1 MSRPGAT
8 HWRSTWESHPQG
20 ALFQPDGSVLWR
32 VWAPEHPSV
41 KLRLLRD
48 GAWQEFAMKR
58 EPDGSFVHALAGVEE
73 GARYAYRVPS
83 VDLDLPDPASR
94 WQPEGV
100 HRPSAV
106 LDSRRFVWQDDGWK
120 GNTLDDLIVYEIH
133 VGTFT
138 PEGTFDAVIPR
149 LAALKE
155 LGVTALEIMPVAQ
168 FPGARNW
175 GYDGV
180 HPFAVQNTYG
190 GPHGLARLVNA
201 AHQHGL
207 AVHLDVVYNHLGP
220 EGNYFSSFSPRYFTS
235 RYHTPWGSA
244 LNYDDSDSEPVRR
257 LAIDNACQW
266 IRDFHI
272 DGLRL
277 DAVQMIYDNGP
288 KHLLQEIQEAVQA
301 TARQQGRNVQVIAE
315 TDQNDVRLV
324 RPPSEGG
331 YGLDG
336 VWSDD
341 FHHAIHALLTE
352 ERHGLYRDYAE
363 PAQQLAK
370 AIEEVYIY
378 DGCYSA
384 YHRRRRGT
392 STEALP
398 RKHFV
403 ACIQNH
409 DQVGNRVNGD
419 RLTTLVSPA
428 AARLAASLL
437 LLAPTTPLLFM
448 GEEFGEERPFPFFCS
463 FGDRGL
469 TQAVRRGRQA
479 EFAAMGFPKDITVP
493 DPPSEQTFLSARL
506 NWSWPDG
513 SRSAKQRLLYRDLL
527 KLRSELSS
535 RWQRDLTS
543 VRIVNAS
550 GVEDSGGIFLVI
562 VYGDASPAMAIANLQ
577 DRKQSRPA
585 VVPDGFQLRFS
596 SEDEAYG
603 GSASESYRGE
613 ILPYELQFFER
624 TLLG

>member
-1 MSRPGAT
+1 
-8 HWRSTWESHPQG
+8 
-20 ALFQPDGSVLWR
+20 
-32 VWAPEHPSV
+32 
-41 KLRLLRD
+41 
-48 GAWQEFAMKR
+48 MKR
-58 EPDGSFVHALAGVEE
+58 EPDGSFVHALAGLEE
-73 GARYAYRVPS
+73 GARYAYRVPA

-94 WQPEGV
+94 WQPDGV

-106 LDSRRFVWQDDGWK
+106 LDPRRFVWQDKGWK
-120 GNTLDDLIVYEIH
+120 AGTLDDLVVYEIH

-180 HPFAVQNTYG
+180 YPFAAQNTYG

-201 AHQHGL
+201 AHQNGL

-220 EGNYFSSFSPRYFTS
+220 EGNYFGSFSSHYFTS

-244 LNYDDSDSEPVRR
+244 LNYDDSDSESVRR

-277 DAVQMIYDNGP
+277 DAVQMIYDHGP
-288 KHLLQEIQEAVQA
+288 RHLLQELQEAVQA
-301 TARQQGRNVQVIAE
+301 VAREQGRNVLVIAE

-324 RPPSEGG
+324 RPSSEGG

-341 FHHAIHALLTE
+341 FHHAMHALLTGE
-352 ERHGLYRDYAE
+352 QHGLYRDYAD

-370 AIEEVYIY
+370 AVEEVYIY
-378 DGCYSA
+378 DGCYSV
-384 YHRRRRGT
+384 YHKRRRGT
-392 STEALP
+392 SAEAVP
-398 RKHFV
+398 RMRFV
-403 ACIQNH
+403 ACAQNH

-428 AARLAASLL
+428 AVRLAGSLL

-448 GEEFGEERPFPFFCS
+448 GEEYGEEHPFPFFCS
-463 FGDRGL
+463 FGDKGL
-469 TQAVRRGRQA
+469 PQAVRRGRQA
-479 EFAAMGFPKDITVP
+479 EFAAMGFPKDIPIP
-493 DPPSEQTFLSARL
+493 DPQSEQTFLSAKL
-506 NWSWPDG
+506 SWSWPAG
-513 SRSAKQRLLYRDLL
+513 SRAAKQRLMYRDLL
-527 KLRSELSS
+527 RLRRELAAL
-535 RWQRDLTS
+535 WQRDQTSAGLT
-543 VRIVNAS
+543 NAS
-550 GVEDSGGIFLVI
+550 GTQDSAGTFLVI
-562 VYGDASPAMAIANLQ
+562 VYGGNSPAVAVANLQ
-577 DRKQSRPA
+577 DQTQALPA
-585 VVPDGFQLRFS
+585 VVPNGFQLRFR
-596 SEDEAYG
+596 SENSAYG
-603 GSASESYRGE
+603 GNASESNPRE
-613 ILPYELQFFER
+613 LLPYELQLFAR
-624 TLLG
+624 ALPG